1 MVLIREHRKEDYCT
15 KSTTVNP
22 DRNGDCPLW
31 KRFLARIMGNDQ
43 DMVDYLQRVC
53 GYCLTGCADEHAIFF
68 LWGPGSNGKSTF
80 VGVLTS
86 IFGLGPSG
94 YAVVV
99 PISTFTAGQTDQHPT
114 EIAMIRGARLVVAHE
129 TEKNR
134 SWAISRLN
142 QLSGG
147 DRVSARF
154 MRQDFF
160 DFQPQC
166 KIMIVGNHKPA
177 LHTINEAVRRRFHLI
192 PFKVTFR
199 EDEVDRLLPK
209 KLKTEFPQILGWML
223 KGTEEWKQKG
233 LAPPAV
239 VRAATDAYFLDEDNV
254 GRWIAERCVLDP
266 NGYATLNDLFP
277 SWYDW
282 GMRNNEEVGK
292 QLAKALDTR
301 PELTRHPE
309 PGTKRAGWKGIKIKP
324 REDDGGDAYGL
335 RGAGAKAAAG
345 AAASTPDFPTAP
357 KLRPSPFNAAAKP
370 PTAGT
375 V

>member
-1 MVLIREHRKEDYCT
+1 
-15 KSTTVNP
+15 
-22 DRNGDCPLW
+22 
-31 KRFLARIMGNDQ
+31 
-43 DMVDYLQRVC
+43 LQRVC
-53 GYCLTGCADEHAIFF
+53 GYCLTGLTKEHAIFF
-68 LWGPGSNGKSTF
+68 LWGTGSNGKSTF
-80 VGVLTS
+80 VGVLTG
-86 IFGLGPSG
+86 ILGLGPSG

-114 EIAMIRGARLVVAHE
+114 EIAMMRGARLVVAHE

-199 EDEVDRLLPK
+199 DGEVDQLLPE
-209 KLKTEFPQILGWML
+209 KLKAEYPQILGWML
-223 KGTEEWKQKG
+223 RGTEEWKQKG

-239 VRAATDAYFLDEDNV
+239 VRAATDEYFLDEDNV

-266 NGYATLNDLFP
+266 NAYTTLNDLFP
-277 SWYDW
+277 TWREWS
-282 GMRNNEEVGK
+282 MVNNEETGSRK

-324 REDDGGDAYGL
+324 REDNGGDAYGL
-335 RGAGAKAAAG
+335 RGAGAKMAAG
-345 AAASTPDFPTAP
+345 MASSTVEFPPVP
-357 KLRPSPFNAAAKP
+357 KPSPPSSPAHA
-370 PTAGT
+370 
-375 V
+375 